1 VDSGSTIMAFV
12 DAESIIKKYNIITKK
27 LLVPRLLYF
36 VDSIPTLLVMDYFTT
51 WMSIG
56 LYTEAI
62 LFFIIKLSPATPII
76 LNML

>member
-51 WMSIG
+51 
-56 LYTEAI
+56 
-62 LFFIIKLSPATPII
+62 
-76 LNML
+76 